1 MKDFVLTH
9 LALPILTALL
19 WVVVRQQIFALPR
32 LRKELIDLNKRR
44 ANRVQTALAAPA
56 PPAWTEPAI
65 APNHSFS
72 GSVDLK
78 GDGTLLVGGQIL
90 RPTEAFEVTARDSH
104 HIPRAV
110 VVARGNG
117 DVLIRSHGQVFLARF
132 EHQAWNVQVLSA
144 AE

>member
-1 MKDFVLTH
+1 MKDQVLHH
-9 LALPILTALL
+9 LALPILTLVL
-19 WVVVRQQIFALPR
+19 WIVVRQQFFVIPR

-44 ANRVQTALAAPA
+44 ANRVQSALAAPA

-72 GSVDLK
+72 GSVDLR

-110 VVARGNG
+110 VIARGNG

-132 EHQAWNVQVLSA
+132 EHQAWTVQLLDT